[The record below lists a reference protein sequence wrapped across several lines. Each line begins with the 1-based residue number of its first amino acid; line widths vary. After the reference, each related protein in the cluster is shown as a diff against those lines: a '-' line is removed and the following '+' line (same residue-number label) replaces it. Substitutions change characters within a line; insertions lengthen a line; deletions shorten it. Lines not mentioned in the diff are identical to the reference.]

1 MTPQGKE
8 VTYDLEKKINGA
20 VFPGLQG
27 GPHMNAIAG
36 IAVAMK
42 QVGGAI
48 EMQMDRRVASCYCGG
63 GVAIA
68 EGCTQSLWHTCSICL
83 WFTVCGGWHL
93 HQTCIES
100 PSQEEGRGGW
110 GGGRGL

>member
-48 EMQMDRRVASCYCGG
+48 EMQLDRRVASCYCGG

-68 EGCTQSLWHTCSICL
+68 EGVWPLQRDVHSH
-83 WFTVCGGWHL
+83 CGIHV
-93 HQTCIES
+93 
-100 PSQEEGRGGW
+100 PSVMVHGVWR
-110 GGGRGL
+110 LALTSDMY